1 MTPSVNVDLV
11 MSWVE
16 DNPEVISVT
25 VKVDYKET
33 ENGSV
38 DSLLESLMI
47 ASDVVSD
54 SVLMATISLVRVD
67 GVVSDSVVVYAAFPF
82 VVTSPWQTG
91 KLDAG
96 MVVRFVLC
104 WNMKVLI
111 LILELLLKC
120 DNCWVSFQISM

>member
-1 MTPSVNVDLV
+1 MSVPVEISASVPSLFVVDSMTPSVNVDLV

-25 VKVDYKET
+25 VEVDHKET

-82 VVTSPWQTG
+82 VVTSP
-91 KLDAG
+91 
-96 MVVRFVLC
+96 
-104 WNMKVLI
+104 
-111 LILELLLKC
+111 
-120 DNCWVSFQISM
+120 

>member
-1 MTPSVNVDLV
+1 VPSLFVVDSMTPSVNVDLV

-25 VKVDYKET
+25 VEVDHKET

-54 SVLMATISLVRVD
+54 SVLMATISLVRV
-67 GVVSDSVVVYAAFPF
+67 
-82 VVTSPWQTG
+82 
-91 KLDAG
+91 
-96 MVVRFVLC
+96 
-104 WNMKVLI
+104 
-111 LILELLLKC
+111 
-120 DNCWVSFQISM
+120 

>member
-1 MTPSVNVDLV
+1 MTPSVNMDLV

-25 VKVDYKET
+25 VEVDPKET

-67 GVVSDSVVVYAAFPF
+67 GVVSDSVVVYAAFSF
-82 VVTSPWQTG
+82 VVTSP
-91 KLDAG
+91 
-96 MVVRFVLC
+96 
-104 WNMKVLI
+104 
-111 LILELLLKC
+111 
-120 DNCWVSFQISM
+120 

>member
-1 MTPSVNVDLV
+1 VSVPVGISASVPSLFVVDSMTPSVNVDLV

-82 VVTSPWQTG
+82 VVTSP
-91 KLDAG
+91 
-96 MVVRFVLC
+96 
-104 WNMKVLI
+104 
-111 LILELLLKC
+111 
-120 DNCWVSFQISM
+120 